1 MTEKRLKELMKIEHE
16 QWCYW
21 SKGISESLR
30 KLISLIKL
38 ETLDNSD
45 TNFVKLQLDR
55 LERWEYFWRMDYDEY
70 GGDKEVERLYA
81 QKVIQIFSELAEEN
95 KQLKQQL
102 DDSIEMQN
110 KQINS
115 AENAFEELLKEKEQ
129 LKKEINILRGALGI
143 NESYYYDRLLKK
155 NEHLEKENLK
165 LKEDNKKL
173 KEKIKELKR

>member
-1 MTEKRLKELMKIEHE
+1 MTSHDDYFLGNFETGEI
-16 QWCYW
+16 W
-21 SKGISESLR
+21 SKDGFYKFKFDGYIVSNFMGLLSL
-30 KLISLIKL
+30 LNCLHL
-38 ETLDNSD
+38 H
-45 TNFVKLQLDR
+45 
-55 LERWEYFWRMDYDEY
+55 Y
-70 GGDKEVERLYA
+70 
-81 QKVIQIFSELAEEN
+81 EEN

-143 NESYYYDRLLKK
+143 NESYDYDRLLKE
-155 NEHLEKENLK
+155 NEHLENENLE